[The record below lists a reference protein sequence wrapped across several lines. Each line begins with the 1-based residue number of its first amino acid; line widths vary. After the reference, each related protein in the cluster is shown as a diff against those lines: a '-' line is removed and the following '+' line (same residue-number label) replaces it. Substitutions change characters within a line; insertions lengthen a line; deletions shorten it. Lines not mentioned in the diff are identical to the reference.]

1 MSAGSDFRDRVA
13 AEFED
18 PDIAQAVLIDQVVRL
33 LDELETME
41 GTLATDGLTTTGGN
55 GPLTAHPLVA
65 ASRQHR
71 VAVGQLIAKLGIDA
85 DESRGTRAARRAANA
100 RWGNKT

>member
-1 MSAGSDFRDRVA
+1 MSAGSDFRDRVEA
-13 AEFED
+13 GFED
-18 PDIAQAVLIDQVVRL
+18 IDAAQQVVIDQVVRM

-41 GTLATDGLTTTGGN
+41 STLETDGLTCTGGN
-55 GPLTAHPLVA
+55 GQLAAHPLVA

-71 VAVGQLIAKLGIDA
+71 VAIGQLVGKLGIEP
-85 DESRGTRAARRAANA
+85 ESPGTHAARKAANA